1 LQTYR
6 KWIFARPVV
15 DNALGPE
22 NFELRE
28 LPLPELED
36 GQALARVKLINIH
49 AGTRARM
56 AAGMTQLGETDVS
69 NYACAEVVKS
79 RDPAFKEGDV
89 IACQAGWQ
97 EYQVISS
104 QDGPGGGYPPP
115 SELVK
120 AVNGTN
126 SQWCYVFRPAMVKMW
141 PPEVLMDVFGTSG
154 MTAYFGIREA
164 GPLMPRD
171 RVLVAGAS
179 GSVGSMAA
187 QLAKISGAHVVGVA
201 GGADRCR
208 WVVETLGIDDCIDY
222 KAPDFTARLEAA
234 FPDGVDVFSDGIG
247 GAFTETVTSRMN
259 QNGRLFAYGASESLY
274 AHKPS
279 AQRPRS
285 WREMYGISEKV
296 DALLKARN
304 IKPSASWIVSDFY
317 TERLKAE
324 DDLSR
329 HLLSGALKPINDVE
343 DGLDKLP
350 EAIIGLYQSGHAG
363 KLQVRIEAARGE
375 P

>member
-1 LQTYR
+1 
-6 KWIFARPVV
+6 
-15 DNALGPE
+15 
-22 NFELRE
+22 
-28 LPLPELED
+28 
-36 GQALARVKLINIH
+36 
-49 AGTRARM
+49 
-56 AAGMTQLGETDVS
+56 
-69 NYACAEVVKS
+69 
-79 RDPAFKEGDV
+79 
-89 IACQAGWQ
+89 
-97 EYQVISS
+97 
-104 QDGPGGGYPPP
+104 
-115 SELVK
+115 
-120 AVNGTN
+120 
-126 SQWCYVFRPAMVKMW
+126 
-141 PPEVLMDVFGTSG
+141 

-208 WVVETLGIDDCIDY
+208 WVVETLGIDDCNDY

-259 QNGRLFAYGASESLY
+259 QNGRLFAYGGAAAAY
-274 AHKPS
+274 AGQPFV
-279 AQRPRS
+279 QRSR
-285 WREMYGISEKV
+285 REMYGLSEKV

-304 IKPSASWIVSDFY
+304 IKSPVWLVSTFY

-329 HLLSGALKPINDVE
+329 HLISEALKPINNVVE
-343 DGLDKLP
+343 GLEKLP
-350 EAIIGLYQSGHAG
+350 EAIIGLYQSAHAG
-363 KLQVRIEAARGE
+363 KLQVRIEAAAGE